1 MNNNNHRRKIV
12 ISAIAIIFLS
22 LSGVFAWRYFHSQ
35 TPTTAALSS
44 TQVSKQ
50 SSTKSRKTP
59 LPPVQAALSVRQSI
73 PHILTALG
81 TVQAANTVMV
91 TSRVQ
96 GQLMALHFTEGQTVK
111 AGDLLAEIDP
121 RPFQISLAQAEG
133 QLLKDQA
140 QLHNARQDLA
150 RYQKLATSKVISQQE
165 LDKQRTLVQQ
175 TEGSVKIDQA
185 AISNAKLQLTYSRI
199 TAPIAGRVGLKQIDI
214 GNYITSG
221 STSPIVIITQTTPID
236 AVFALPEVDIP
247 LIKIAQQQKT
257 KIPVIAWDRNNSAK
271 IAAGYLLSTDNQ
283 IDSTTGTL
291 KMKARFANQD
301 NRLFPNQFINIQIQV
316 NTLKNVVVIPTAALQ
331 MGSIGHFVW
340 TLDKNNLVKKY
351 KVTVG
356 LQDGQKTI
364 INAGLDAGV
373 LVVTDGVDR
382 LVDGVKVQ
390 LVTPKDQ
397 LTSYANTTEKS

>member
-1 MNNNNHRRKIV
+1 MKLKIFADTCTKNAKDMMNNNNHRRKIV

-22 LSGVFAWRYFHSQ
+22 LSGMFVWRYFHSQ

-91 TSRVQ
+91 TSRVP

-150 RYQKLATSKVISQQE
+150 RYQKV
-165 LDKQRTLVQQ
+165 
-175 TEGSVKIDQA
+175 
-185 AISNAKLQLTYSRI
+185 
-199 TAPIAGRVGLKQIDI
+199 
-214 GNYITSG
+214 
-221 STSPIVIITQTTPID
+221 
-236 AVFALPEVDIP
+236 
-247 LIKIAQQQKT
+247 
-257 KIPVIAWDRNNSAK
+257 
-271 IAAGYLLSTDNQ
+271 
-283 IDSTTGTL
+283 
-291 KMKARFANQD
+291 
-301 NRLFPNQFINIQIQV
+301 
-316 NTLKNVVVIPTAALQ
+316 
-331 MGSIGHFVW
+331 
-340 TLDKNNLVKKY
+340 
-351 KVTVG
+351 
-356 LQDGQKTI
+356 
-364 INAGLDAGV
+364 
-373 LVVTDGVDR
+373 
-382 LVDGVKVQ
+382 
-390 LVTPKDQ
+390 
-397 LTSYANTTEKS
+397 SYQ

>member
-1 MNNNNHRRKIV
+1 M
-12 ISAIAIIFLS
+12 
-22 LSGVFAWRYFHSQ
+22 
-35 TPTTAALSS
+35 
-44 TQVSKQ
+44 
-50 SSTKSRKTP
+50 
-59 LPPVQAALSVRQSI
+59 
-73 PHILTALG
+73 
-81 TVQAANTVMV
+81 
-91 TSRVQ
+91 
-96 GQLMALHFTEGQTVK
+96 
-111 AGDLLAEIDP
+111 
-121 RPFQISLAQAEG
+121 
-133 QLLKDQA
+133 
-140 QLHNARQDLA
+140 
-150 RYQKLATSKVISQQE
+150 
-165 LDKQRTLVQQ
+165 VQQ

-199 TAPIAGRVGLKQIDI
+199 TAPITGRVGLKQIDI

-364 INAGLDAGV
+364 ISAGLDAGV

>member
-1 MNNNNHRRKIV
+1 M
-12 ISAIAIIFLS
+12 
-22 LSGVFAWRYFHSQ
+22 
-35 TPTTAALSS
+35 
-44 TQVSKQ
+44 
-50 SSTKSRKTP
+50 
-59 LPPVQAALSVRQSI
+59 
-73 PHILTALG
+73 
-81 TVQAANTVMV
+81 
-91 TSRVQ
+91 
-96 GQLMALHFTEGQTVK
+96 
-111 AGDLLAEIDP
+111 
-121 RPFQISLAQAEG
+121 
-133 QLLKDQA
+133 LKDQA

-291 KMKARFANQD
+291 KMKARFANQ
-301 NRLFPNQFINIQIQV
+301 R
-316 NTLKNVVVIPTAALQ
+316 
-331 MGSIGHFVW
+331 
-340 TLDKNNLVKKY
+340 
-351 KVTVG
+351 
-356 LQDGQKTI
+356 
-364 INAGLDAGV
+364 
-373 LVVTDGVDR
+373 
-382 LVDGVKVQ
+382 
-390 LVTPKDQ
+390 
-397 LTSYANTTEKS
+397 

>member
-1 MNNNNHRRKIV
+1 M
-12 ISAIAIIFLS
+12 IITAEKLLYLLLPLFFYPLAGC
-22 LSGVFAWRYFHSQ
+22 LSGVIFIRNP
-35 TPTTAALSS
+35 PTTAALSS

-81 TVQAANTVMV
+81 TVQASNTVMV

-199 TAPIAGRVGLKQIDI
+199 TAPITGRVGLKQIDI

-247 LIKIAQQQKT
+247 LIQIAQQQKT
-257 KIPVIAWDRNNSAK
+257 KIPVITWDRNNSAK

-364 INAGLDAGV
+364 ISAGLDAGV
-373 LVVTDGVDR
+373 LVITDGVDR

-390 LVTPKDQ
+390 LVTPQDQ